1 MNKIIIK
8 FGLLVFFLAVIFFS
22 RIGIPL
28 QDVVFRSFLVFI
40 VLTVMIS
47 LVALLFTRSVNKISR
62 DKQKDLTQ
70 NLSRK

>member
-22 RIGIPL
+22 RIGIPV
-28 QDVVFRSFLVFI
+28 QDVVFRSFLIFI
-40 VLTVMIS
+40 VVTVMIS
-47 LVALLFTRSVNKISR
+47 LIALLFTRSVNKISR
-62 DKQKDLTQ
+62 DKQKDLSQ

>member
-8 FGLLVFFLAVIFFS
+8 FGLLVFFLSIIFFS
-22 RIGIPL
+22 RIGIPV

-40 VLTVMIS
+40 VVTVMIS
-47 LVALLFTRSVNKISR
+47 LIALLFTRSVNKISK

>member
-22 RIGIPL
+22 RIGIPV

-40 VLTVMIS
+40 VVTVMIS
-47 LVALLFTRSVNKISR
+47 LIALLFTRSVNKISR
-62 DKQKDLTQ
+62 DKQKDLSQ